1 MDRISGLMPQVGW
14 SPLLT
19 VAAPKTAPAS
29 TVEAAAN
36 AANTN
41 GGLGANVDTQTPQ
54 DRAQQVRALEAR
66 AARGASTLKEEGQD
80 RSAED
85 ASQSPRT
92 LGSRDGGARPDPD
105 ALTGPIPTFEVTP
118 LEAQAAALWAAPDLV
133 ETSDAPA
140 PETVQP
146 TDTIQT
152 TDTSTEERA
161 EVKAPDTAKEAR
173 AEPAPQAEDKN
184 DAPSDHRSGA
194 SQEGWSQVAPQV
206 APNLDVTR

>member
-41 GGLGANVDTQTPQ
+41 GGLGANVDTQTSQ

-66 AARGASTLKEEGQD
+66 AARGASALKEEGQD
-80 RSAED
+80 RGTED
-85 ASQSPRT
+85 ASQPSRST
-92 LGSRDGGARPDPD
+92 GRRDGGARPDPD

-133 ETSDAPA
+133 ESSDTSV
-140 PETVQP
+140 PEPVQP
-146 TDTIQT
+146 ADTIQT
-152 TDTSTEERA
+152 TDTSAEERA
-161 EVKAPDTAKEAR
+161 EVKPPDTAKESR
-173 AEPAPQAEDKN
+173 AEPAPQAEEKN

>member
-41 GGLGANVDTQTPQ
+41 GGLGANVDTQTSQ

-66 AARGASTLKEEGQD
+66 AARGASALKEEGQD
-80 RSAED
+80 RGTED
-85 ASQSPRT
+85 ASQPSRT
-92 LGSRDGGARPDPD
+92 LGRSDGGARPDPD

-118 LEAQAAALWAAPDLV
+118 LEAQAAALWAAP
-133 ETSDAPA
+133 EP
-140 PETVQP
+140 VQP
-146 TDTIQT
+146 ADTIQT
-152 TDTSTEERA
+152 TDTSTEEPA

-173 AEPAPQAEDKN
+173 AEPAPQTEDKN